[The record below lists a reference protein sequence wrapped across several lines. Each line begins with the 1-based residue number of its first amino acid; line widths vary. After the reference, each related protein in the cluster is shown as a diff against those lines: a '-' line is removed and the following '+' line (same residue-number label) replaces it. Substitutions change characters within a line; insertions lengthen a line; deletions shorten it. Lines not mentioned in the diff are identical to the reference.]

1 MCVFQVE
8 VERTISILKRQSSS
22 SFYSME
28 KASFLFFLFFF
39 PAIAQYI
46 TSFDSQQTKT
56 LEAVQL
62 LSNILSLLW
71 FYKIA
76 DASSAAVAAF

>member
-1 MCVFQVE
+1 
-8 VERTISILKRQSSS
+8 
-22 SFYSME
+22 ME
-28 KASFLFFLFFF
+28 KASFYIFFS
-39 PAIAQYI
+39 AGIAQYI

-71 FYKIA
+71 FYYKIA